1 MIHVNHLYKK
11 YGSKTVVSDI
21 SLQIKKGEI
30 LGFIGPN
37 GAGKST
43 TIKMLA
49 GVLPVYAGS
58 IQINGTDIVS
68 DSRQAK
74 KLIGYLPENAPL
86 PPNMSVLEFLKYT
99 AMMHGISGFH
109 ARKEAVAKA
118 VERCALQEVLGEEI
132 ENLSKGF
139 KRRVCLAQAIIHEP
153 PVLLLD
159 EPTDGLD
166 PNQKREIRNLIQQLR
181 QDTAVIISTHIL
193 EEIQSVCTH
202 VMLLAEGK
210 KVFHGTSEKF
220 RKIAQ
225 TMTCTAFR
233 IEPDRLSDTLK
244 LMRDKFPGSGRFDGQ
259 DFVIPENH
267 PDLDRIRE
275 QLSPVTI
282 CENEVDAAPDD
293 VFASLTLGVAGQ
305 TPEPDTIVAG
315 MMMPP
320 TEEIIKGD
328 DDD

>member
-1 MIHVNHLYKK
+1 MIHVEHLYKK
-11 YGSKTVVSDI
+11 YGSATVVSDI
-21 SLQIKKGEI
+21 SLNLKTGDI

-49 GVLPVYAGS
+49 GVLPVYSGTV
-58 IQINGTDIVS
+58 QINGTDIMS
-68 DSRQAK
+68 NPRKAK
-74 KLIGYLPENAPL
+74 QSIGYLPENAPL
-86 PPNMSVLEFLKYT
+86 PPNMSVLEFLKYV
-99 AMMHGISGFH
+99 AMMHGISGFS
-109 ARKEAVAKA
+109 ARKKAVAKA
-118 VERCALQEVLGEEI
+118 VERCALQSVLGEEI

-166 PNQKREIRNLIQQLR
+166 PNQKREIRNLIQLLR

-193 EEIQSVCTH
+193 EEIQSVCTQ
-202 VMLLAEGK
+202 VMLLAEGE
-210 KVFHGTSEKF
+210 KVFHGTAEEF
-220 RKIAQ
+220 RQIAQ
-225 TMTCTAFR
+225 KMSCTAFR
-233 IEPDRLSDTLK
+233 IKPDQLSETLL

-259 DFVIPENH
+259 NFVIPENH
-267 PDLDRIRE
+267 PNLAEISSWLE
-275 QLSPVTI
+275 PVT
-282 CENEVDAAPDD
+282 EQRSEVAATPDD
-293 VFASLTLGVAGQ
+293 VFASLTLGVSES
-305 TPEPDTIVAG
+305 EPGAVVTG

-320 TEEIIKGD
+320 QPEKED

>member
-1 MIHVNHLYKK
+1 MIHVNNLYKK
-11 YGSKTVVSDI
+11 YGSKTVVADI
-21 SLQIKKGEI
+21 SLHLKTGDI

-68 DSRQAK
+68 DPRKAK

-86 PPNMSVLEFLKYT
+86 PPNMSVLEFLKYA

-109 ARKEAVAKA
+109 ARKEAVDKA
-118 VERCALQEVLGEEI
+118 VERCALQSVLGEEI

-181 QDTAVIISTHIL
+181 QDTAIIISTHIL

-202 VMLLAEGK
+202 VMLLADGK
-210 KVFHGTSEKF
+210 QVYRGSTGDFQE
-220 RKIAQ
+220 IAED
-225 TMTCTAFR
+225 TPCISFC
-233 IEPDRLSDTLK
+233 IKPDQLNETIR
-244 LMRDKFPGSGRFDGQ
+244 LMREEFPGSGRFDGKN
-259 DFVIPENH
+259 FVIPENH
-267 PDLDRIRE
+267 PDLAEIRKKLE
-275 QLSPVTI
+275 PATI
-282 CENEVDAAPDD
+282 CEDEVDATPDD
-293 VFASLTLGVAGQ
+293 VFASLTQGCIAPSCTQPSFRAMGV
-305 TPEPDTIVAG
+305 PS
-315 MMMPP
+315 PP
-320 TEEIIKGD
+320 LIMKED